1 MKEVAVTFYVTP
13 EQAPAVIK
21 AGQEALG
28 EKPKAETRETKV
40 VKPKEKKKV
49 EKPEVEVEDEEL
61 EESEDE
67 ELEDDSDED
76 EDLEESEDDSDE
88 DDSDEDEVE
97 EKPKAKTTKNTKEA
111 KVTFEDVSK
120 AIREYTKSVDDL
132 KTARSNRLKILAK
145 FGVKD
150 PTDLKSPQFKDV
162 IAAFKKAAKK

>member
-21 AGQEALG
+21 AGQEAALG

-40 VKPKEKKKV
+40 VKPKEKKTV
-49 EKPEVEVEDEEL
+49 KPEVEVEDEEL

-76 EDLEESEDDSDE
+76 EDLEESEDE
-88 DDSDEDEVE
+88 DDSDDDEDE
-97 EKPKAKTTKNTKEA
+97 EKPKAKTSKNTKEA

-162 IAAFKKAAKK
+162 IAAFKKASKK